1 MVGVSTGALFFFEP
15 NSCLKK
21 ERCSFFFI
29 LLGVVV
35 IAMVLGGLYLARND
49 RADRSK
55 RNGRPDS

>member
-1 MVGVSTGALFFFEP
+1 MTSQT
-15 NSCLKK
+15 
-21 ERCSFFFI
+21 FFFI